1 MTHGIRYGEGLNIMA
16 LVEPHIVAATAHRT
30 PSVDLDMANWVSFLL
45 SMGQVT
51 SGAATTGA
59 TCTMTVEVS
68 TASTGTAPTLIAFD
82 YRLSSAL
89 GTNSFGTILHGTSDG
104 VVLTAGLG
112 GFTNK
117 LLLIDVDPSNA
128 AAHGTNCRFLAL
140 NVTFDTTLTTAAVC
154 GIVEPKYPGN
164 AIPSS
169 S

>member
-16 LVEPHIVAATAHRT
+16 LIEPHAEAAAAHRT
-30 PSVDLDMANWVSFLL
+30 PSVDLDMANWVSFIVN
-45 SMGQVT
+45 MGVIS
-51 SGAATTGA
+51 SGAGTTAA
-59 TCTMTVEVS
+59 TCTMNVEVS
-68 TASTGTAPTLIAFD
+68 TASTGTSPTLIAFD

-89 GTNSFGTILHGTSDG
+89 GTNSWGTILHGTSDG
-104 VVLTAGLG
+104 VVLTAGAG

-140 NVTFDTTLTTAAVC
+140 NLTFNTTLTTAGVV